1 MQLTPGQ
8 FFEWKL
14 KLEQMFHAETKAQ
27 LISQNLTGMEKD
39 VEIMKL
45 RNMLYKQ
52 QVKNSQDARDNAKK
66 EYEDFRTSLEAEIG
80 TPLAGKL
87 INEATYEITD
97 PPSN

>member
-1 MQLTPGQ
+1 MQLSAGQ

-27 LISQNLTGMEKD
+27 LISQNLTCMEKD
-39 VEIMKL
+39 VEMMKL

-52 QVKNSQDARDNAKK
+52 QVKNAQDGRENAKK

-80 TPLAGKL
+80 TTLAGKL
-87 INEATYEITD
+87 INEATYEISD
-97 PPSN
+97 PPQD